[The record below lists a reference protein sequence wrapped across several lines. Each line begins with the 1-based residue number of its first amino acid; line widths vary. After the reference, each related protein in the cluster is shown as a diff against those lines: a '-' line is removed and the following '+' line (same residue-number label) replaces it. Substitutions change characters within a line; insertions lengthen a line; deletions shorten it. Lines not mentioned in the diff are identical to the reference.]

1 MIPVSW
7 PRSWIWKANPSWH
20 QSFFILFFTRIL
32 FFNFILQ
39 YQVYLKLG
47 FMIFFAFLS
56 MRLSRSH
63 NLGRRF
69 SRLVQV
75 NSRFFFSCL
84 WRLNMFSVLSFNI
97 WLVWELDFIFFFLFF
112 FLLGYLICIIQLVGF
127 DKLTRV
133 CWVFF
138 KVLFY

>member
-97 WLVWELDFIFFFLFF
+97 WLVWELDFIFCFLIFSF
-112 FLLGYLICIIQLVGF
+112 IRLSHLYNPACWVWQTYPGLLG
-127 DKLTRV
+127 
-133 CWVFF
+133 FF
-138 KVLFY
+138 